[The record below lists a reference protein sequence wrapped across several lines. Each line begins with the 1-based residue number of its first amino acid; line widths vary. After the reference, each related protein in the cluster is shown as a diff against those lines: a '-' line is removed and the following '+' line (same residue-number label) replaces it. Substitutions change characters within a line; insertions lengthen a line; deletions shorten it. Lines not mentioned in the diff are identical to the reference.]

1 MMMKD
6 YQDLIGRIII
16 AAAIVIAGL
25 LIAQA
30 INGAGSQI
38 SVSYTHLDVYKRQA
52 IYCWRRIA

>member
-1 MMMKD
+1 MMKD

-38 SVSYTHLDVYKRQA
+38 FSALGSLATLIRDGLLQLGSA
-52 IYCWRRIA
+52 A